1 MGEAETDPDA
11 PRISPFKFIP
21 RPKLSGADA
30 HTAYDDVQKILDDA
44 REKINEAPAPI
55 QVHILNIQSGPA
67 KVSFFVAFF
76 EKSLLLRD
84 FCIK

>member
-55 QVHILNIQSGPA
+55 QVHILKY
-67 KVSFFVAFF
+67 KVELS
-76 EKSLLLRD
+76 
-84 FCIK
+84 IKVCKKISKNLNKKF

>member
-21 RPKLSGADA
+21 RPKLKGADA
-30 HTAYDDVQKILDDA
+30 SQAHEDVQKIIDDA

-55 QVHILNIQSGPA
+55 QVST
-67 KVSFFVAFF
+67 VALTFLF
-76 EKSLLLRD
+76 SN
-84 FCIK
+84 

>member
-21 RPKLSGADA
+21 RPKLSGPDA
-30 HTAYDDVQKILDDA
+30 QTAYDDVQKILDEA

-55 QVHILNIQSGPA
+55 QV
-67 KVSFFVAFF
+67 V
-76 EKSLLLRD
+76 
-84 FCIK
+84 